1 MKWKT
6 ETTPCSGEKRTV
18 EYFALLP
25 TKLDDGFTVWL
36 QKYWAVETWD
46 DGTTGV
52 GFGYWK
58 TNRTSIEHPNKPSTG
73 SNYWRED
80 HNKTPSTNNTP
91 KDINTTPV
99 NRPRIPGPGWDG

>member
-6 ETTPCSGEKRTV
+6 ETTPRSGERRTV

-25 TKLDDGFTVWL
+25 TTLDDGFTVWL
-36 QKYWAVETWD
+36 QKYWSIETWD

-52 GFGYWK
+52 GFGHWK
-58 TNRTSIEHPNKPSTG
+58 K
-73 SNYWRED
+73 
-80 HNKTPSTNNTP
+80 NKTSSTYPHEFGVNNGRPNNPPNT
-91 KDINTTPV
+91 INTNTIPV

>member
-6 ETTPCSGEKRTV
+6 ETTPRSGERRTV

-25 TKLDDGFTVWL
+25 TTLADGFTVWL
-36 QKYWAVETWD
+36 QKYWAIETWD
-46 DGTTGV
+46 DGTTST

-58 TNRTSIEHPNKPSTG
+58 TNRTSSVHPETPDTG
-73 SNYWRED
+73 SGSNR
-80 HNKTPSTNNTP
+80 
-91 KDINTTPV
+91 NTTNV